1 MLPHT
6 RTHAQEER
14 KSHTTKCVNICHR
27 YITHVNSTYV
37 SPTYIS
43 RTYHTYKY
51 HLHISHICHTDLHAT
66 TSTQAVLQNKHA
78 HTQTHRR
85 ISIHQHVPEL
95 PSSRGAGVTDSSRNL
110 PVRRKAG
117 HADQA
122 RNVDR
127 CLQPASQ
134 PASQREQGG
143 VRRYERSRPPSPSPR
158 HVTGHV
164 LAGWA
169 RDWEVGVGIHSE
181 LLRASLSPWVCTQ
194 FVLPTVCRV
203 CRQVLALHG

>member
-1 MLPHT
+1 MFTAALFT
-6 RTHAQEER
+6 RNHKHPSIPLKHAR
-14 KSHTTKCVNICHR
+14 SHTHR
-27 YITHVNSTYV
+27 E
-37 SPTYIS
+37 
-43 RTYHTYKY
+43 K
-51 HLHISHICHTDLHAT
+51 
-66 TSTQAVLQNKHA
+66 NKHS
-78 HTQTHRR
+78 RD
-85 ISIHQHVPEL
+85 QHVPEL
-95 PSSRGAGVTDSSRNL
+95 PSSRGAGVTDGSRNL

-117 HADQA
+117 HADHA

-169 RDWEVGVGIHSE
+169 RDWEVGWGSTLSYFV
-181 LLRASLSPWVCTQ
+181 LLSSPWVCTQ
-194 FVLPTVCRV
+194 FVLPSVCRV